1 MAEAKMVRVWDIWIR
16 LFHWS
21 IAISVVFMLI
31 SGATGWLF
39 FDWHRLIGEWI
50 LALLVFRL
58 LWGFLGSSNA
68 SLIHLV
74 RSPKEALD
82 HLLALFKRRLHSE
95 RGHNAAG
102 GWAVLLMLLL
112 LTIQAVTGFF
122 IADEDE
128 LVEGA
133 LYGSLSSAS
142 TDLMYR
148 IHHLNAEL
156 LQVVVIVHVAMVFTY
171 LLYGRQNLI
180 LPMIHGSMQWLDNLD
195 VPKVTFQRIWVGGVL
210 FALSALLI
218 GYIAGWYG

>member
-1 MAEAKMVRVWDIWIR
+1 MAEETKVRIWDIWIR

-21 IAISVVFMLI
+21 IAISVAFMLI
-31 SGATGWLF
+31 SGSTGWLF
-39 FDWHRLIGEWI
+39 FDWHRTVGEWI

-58 LWGFLGSSNA
+58 LWGFFGSSNA
-68 SLIHLV
+68 SLLNLV

-82 HLLALFKRRLHSE
+82 HLLALFQRRLHSE

-102 GWAVLLMLLL
+102 GWAVLVMLLL

-133 LYGSLSSAS
+133 LYGNLSSAS

-156 LQVVVIVHVAMVFTY
+156 LQVVVIVHVAMVFAY

-218 GYIAGWYG
+218 GYITGWYG